1 MTDDANDDGVE
12 PMLEALAEAKPKAR
26 RPGTFAPGNKAAKG
40 SKSGAGKQTKQ
51 TGLAV
56 EVRKHKKVIVK
67 GLLDLAIN
75 GSASARARAL
85 VELARIGWGNPASA
99 AEMGA
104 VDPIGPSKALPDNPG
119 IMDVLSA
126 LAAYEPSG
134 SKYEPV
140 TPYVPPVPQAYATP
154 AAPDAPLVP
163 DPLPEPPTPT
173 EAPLETAQAP
183 FVPPS
188 EPTTWRE
195 SDRPQAY
202 AEKWWRQPDKWR
214 LP

>member
-67 GLLDLAIN
+67 GLLEMATKGGD
-75 GSASARARAL
+75 SARARAL

-104 VDPIGPSKALPDNPG
+104 VDPIGPSKVLPDNPG

-154 AAPDAPLVP
+154 AAPQEPLKAEA
-163 DPLPEPPTPT
+163 LPESPAPT
-173 EAPLETAQAP
+173 EAPPETAQAP

-188 EPTTWRE
+188 DPTTWRE
-195 SDRPQAY
+195 SDRPTGY

>member
-154 AAPDAPLVP
+154 AAPREPLKAEA
-163 DPLPEPPTPT
+163 LPESPAPT
-173 EAPLETAQAP
+173 EAPPETAQAP

-195 SDRPQAY
+195 SDKPVAY